1 LKENKKKKIM
11 KGKKFDLTTSDINRQ
26 NILNNKYAL
35 EEIQKATGIDGFLFK
50 NQYRILTEQVA
61 QFFEIDTRT
70 IKRYLKKYDKELNEN
85 GYEIL
90 KDETLEDFKD
100 LYGQKL
106 NIKPKTPQLGVF
118 NFKSFLNLSMLLVES
133 EKARTLR
140 SAILDIVID
149 TINQK
154 TGGNVKYINQR
165 DKDFVIQY
173 FKGEFY
179 KREFID
185 ALEKHV
191 NLSLIKYPIYV
202 DKIYYSIFKEQAQEY
217 RQILNLSED
226 TDEQKAMYAEILLL
240 ISSFE
245 YGLAKEIEK
254 NSKEKQRKL
263 EYNEVDDIFTH
274 FLSQPFLIPLI
285 EDARTKMASKDY
297 ALKGVFHLKLEEYVT
312 SLPADDFEKFI
323 GENSKSL
330 EEWLDITKDVFKRLK
345 ERT

>member
-1 LKENKKKKIM
+1 M
-11 KGKKFDLTTSDINRQ
+11 DKFDLTASDINRQ

-35 EEIQKATGIDGFLFK
+35 EEIQKATGIEGLLFE
-50 NQYRILTEQVA
+50 NQYKMLTEQVV
-61 QFFEIDTRT
+61 QFFEIDKRT
-70 IKRYLKKYDKELNEN
+70 INRYLKKYDKELNDN

-90 KDETLEDFKD
+90 KDEKLERFKE

-106 NIKPKTPQLGVF
+106 NIKTQTPQLGVF

-179 KREFID
+179 KREFVE
-185 ALEKHV
+185 ALENFV
-191 NLSLIKYPIYV
+191 NLGLIKYPLYL
-202 DKIYYSIFKEQAQEY
+202 DKIYYSIFKEQAQEF
-217 RQILNLSED
+217 RQILNLSAD
-226 TDEQKAMYAEILLL
+226 SDERNAMYAEILLL

-254 NSKEKQRKL
+254 KSKEKQRKL
-263 EYNEVDDIFTH
+263 EYNEVDNIFTH
-274 FLSQPFLIPLI
+274 FISQPMLVPLI
-285 EDARTKMASKDY
+285 EDVRTKMATRDY
-297 ALKGVFHLKLEEYVT
+297 AFNRAYHIQLEQYIT
-312 SLPADDFEKFI
+312 SLPTDDFERFI
-323 GENSKSL
+323 GEKSKSL
-330 EEWLDITKDVFKRLK
+330 EEWLDLTKDVFKRLK
-345 ERT
+345 ERK

>member
-1 LKENKKKKIM
+1 MDKLN
-11 KGKKFDLTTSDINRQ
+11 LTTSDINRQ

-35 EEIQKATGIDGFLFK
+35 DEIQKATGIEGLVFE
-50 NQYRILTEQVA
+50 NQYKMLTEQVA

-70 IKRYLKKYDKELNEN
+70 IKRYLKKYDKELNNN

-90 KDETLEDFKD
+90 KDERLKRFKE

-106 NIKPKTPQLGVF
+106 KIKVKTPQLGIF

-154 TGGNVKYINQR
+154 TGGNVKYISQR

-179 KREFID
+179 KRDFID
-185 ALEKHV
+185 ALENYVKLGLV
-191 NLSLIKYPIYV
+191 KYPIYI
-202 DKIYYSIFKEQAQEY
+202 DKIYYSIFKEKAQEF
-217 RQILNLSED
+217 RQILNLSVEG
-226 TDEQKAMYAEILLL
+226 DERKAMYAEILLL

-245 YGLAKEIEK
+245 FGLAKEIEK
-254 NSKEKQRKL
+254 SSKEKQRKL
-263 EYNEVDDIFTH
+263 EYNEVDNIFKQ
-274 FLSQPFLIPLI
+274 FINQPLLVPLI
-285 EDARTKMASKDY
+285 EDARTKMASRDY
-297 ALKGVFHLKLEEYVT
+297 AFKGAFHNRLEKYIT
-312 SLPADDFEKFI
+312 SLPTDDFERFI
-323 GENSKSL
+323 GEKSKTL
-330 EEWLDITKDVFKRLK
+330 EEWLDLTKDVFKRLK
-345 ERT
+345 ERK

>member
-1 LKENKKKKIM
+1 MDKL
-11 KGKKFDLTTSDINRQ
+11 DLTTSDINRQ

-35 EEIQKATGIDGFLFK
+35 NEIQKATGIEGLVFEK
-50 NQYRILTEQVA
+50 QYKMLTEEVA
-61 QFFEIDTRT
+61 HFFEIDTRT
-70 IKRYLKKYDKELNEN
+70 IKRYLKKYDKELNDN

-90 KDETLEDFKD
+90 KDERLKRFKE

-106 NIKPKTPQLGVF
+106 KIKAQTPQLGVF

-185 ALEKHV
+185 ALENYVK
-191 NLSLIKYPIYV
+191 LSLVKYPIYI
-202 DKIYYSIFKEQAQEY
+202 DKIYYSIFKEKAQEF
-217 RQILNLSED
+217 RQILNLSVES
-226 TDEQKAMYAEILLL
+226 DERKAMYAEILLL

-245 YGLAKEIEK
+245 FGLAKEIEK
-254 NSKEKQRKL
+254 RSKEKQRKL
-263 EYNEVDDIFTH
+263 EYNEVDDIFKQ
-274 FLSQPFLIPLI
+274 FINQPLLVPLI
-285 EDARTKMASKDY
+285 EDARTKMASRDY
-297 ALKGVFHLKLEEYVT
+297 AFKGAFHNRLEEYIT
-312 SLPADDFEKFI
+312 SLPTDDFERFI
-323 GENSKSL
+323 GEKSKTL
-330 EEWLDITKDVFKRLK
+330 EEWLDLTKDVFKRLK
-345 ERT
+345 ERK

>member
-1 LKENKKKKIM
+1 MEKL
-11 KGKKFDLTTSDINRQ
+11 DLTKSNINRQ

-35 EEIQKATGIDGFLFK
+35 EQIQKAAGIEGLLFE
-50 NQYRILTEQVA
+50 NQYKMLTEQVA
-61 QFFEIDTRT
+61 LFFEIDTRT
-70 IKRYLKKYDKELNEN
+70 IKRYLQKYDKELNDN

-90 KDETLEDFKD
+90 KDERLKRFKE

-106 NIKPKTPQLGVF
+106 KIKAQTPQLGVF

-179 KREFID
+179 KREFIN
-185 ALEKHV
+185 ALENYVKLGLV
-191 NLSLIKYPIYV
+191 KYPIYI
-202 DKIYYSIFKEQAQEY
+202 DKIYYSIFKENAQEY
-217 RQILNLSED
+217 RQILNLSID
-226 TDEQKAMYAEILLL
+226 SDERKAMYAEILLL

-245 YGLAKEIEK
+245 FDLATKIEK
-254 NSKEKQRKL
+254 SSKKKQRKL
-263 EYNEVDDIFTH
+263 EYNEVDEIFKQ
-274 FLSQPFLIPLI
+274 LIEQPFLVPLI
-285 EDARTKMASKDY
+285 EDARTKMASRDY
-297 ALKGVFHLKLEEYVT
+297 AFKGAFHDRLEEYIT
-312 SLPADDFEKFI
+312 SLPKDDFERFI
-323 GENSKSL
+323 GEKSKTL
-330 EEWLDITKDVFKRLK
+330 EEWLDLTKDVFKRLK
-345 ERT
+345 ERK